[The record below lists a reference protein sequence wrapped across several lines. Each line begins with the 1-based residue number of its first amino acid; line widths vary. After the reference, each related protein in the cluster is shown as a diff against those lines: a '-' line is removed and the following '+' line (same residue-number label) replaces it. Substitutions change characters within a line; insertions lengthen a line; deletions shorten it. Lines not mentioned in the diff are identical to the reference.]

1 VAARVTIGEFSTMTR
16 LTRKALRL
24 YHDAGLLEPVDVD
37 PSSGYRY
44 YDVSQVASAQVIKRL
59 RDLDMP
65 LPDVRSYVTA
75 ENDSVRRSVLTQHL
89 DRLESELRRT
99 HDAVSSLRALVNES
113 TTSPSIEMRTDP
125 PIVAVAVSG
134 TVTLSGVADWWNTA
148 HHTLIERLSSA
159 GIEAVG
165 PLGADFDKELF
176 ADETGSASL
185 WYPVDAARA
194 ARCALD
200 VVTVA
205 GGHFAVALHDG
216 PDARID
222 ETYSALGTHVAEH
235 GIGREGPVR
244 ERYPRGVVFEGELVT
259 EIGWPVRDPTAL

>member
-1 VAARVTIGEFSTMTR
+1 MAARVTIGEFSTMTR

-125 PIVAVAVSG
+125 
-134 TVTLSGVADWWNTA
+134 
-148 HHTLIERLSSA
+148 RSS
-159 GIEAVG
+159 
-165 PLGADFDKELF
+165 PWP
-176 ADETGSASL
+176 SAA
-185 WYPVDAARA
+185 P
-194 ARCALD
+194 
-200 VVTVA
+200 
-205 GGHFAVALHDG
+205 
-216 PDARID
+216 
-222 ETYSALGTHVAEH
+222 
-235 GIGREGPVR
+235 
-244 ERYPRGVVFEGELVT
+244 
-259 EIGWPVRDPTAL
+259 